1 MIRHELG
8 VRAVWSNNA
17 ADRVGDAIDLPMWRP
32 SRSLPMQTL
41 HQARSMATFFELK
54 RLWLWIFG
62 RYGRSFCLR
71 YWNKPHSLVVM
82 DTKRVAGRWSQVL
95 CYTVGGS
102 KTHMVPRYV
111 CLGSMGHQEPF
122 FSSLW
127 KKLCVYY
134 VYESSIQRWNT
145 LLEPQMVLQW
155 SWEAHGSIFMGTQ
168 SIQCANVM
176 VSSSYIHVTLTW

>member
-122 FSSLW
+122 FLH
-127 KKLCVYY
+127 
-134 VYESSIQRWNT
+134 YERNYAYIMYTNHQSKGGTHCLNHRWCCSGLGKHMAPFSWGLN
-145 LLEPQMVLQW
+145 PYNAQMWWYL
-155 SWEAHGSIFMGTQ
+155 ARIFMW
-168 SIQCANVM
+168 
-176 VSSSYIHVTLTW
+176 H